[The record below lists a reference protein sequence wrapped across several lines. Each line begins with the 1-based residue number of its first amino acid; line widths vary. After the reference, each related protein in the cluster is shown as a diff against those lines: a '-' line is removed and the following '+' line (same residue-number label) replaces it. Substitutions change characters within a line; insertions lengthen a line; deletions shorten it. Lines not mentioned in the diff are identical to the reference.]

1 MLIQEFTELTGFEPT
16 IEEYQEIEAEY
27 YRFDGDKRAFCEDFV
42 ARGGEKQVYA
52 HRAQYIKELES
63 QLMDQEKEY
72 TARLANQ
79 EEAYA
84 DQILKLTARVA
95 QLQEA
100 LDRELDW
107 QLTNSA
113 GTKMDQEEYDDLL
126 RHGEVLNCAQ
136 AVNIVCKE
144 YGFAWGRVEIKK
156 EVSTYQKN
164 KRGELREKERMERE
178 PVYSSTD
185 WNYIRFDCAGL
196 QYEMINGELVKYE
209 V

>member
-1 MLIQEFTELTGFEPT
+1 MLIQEFTDMTGFEPT
-16 IEEYQEIEAEY
+16 VEEFNQIEAEY
-27 YRFDGDKRAFCEDFV
+27 YRFNGDKQAFCKDFV
-42 ARGGEKQVYA
+42 ERSGEKQVYA
-52 HRAQYIKELES
+52 RRAEYIKELES
-63 QLMDQEKEY
+63 RLMDQEKEHKERMAKLLAEN
-72 TARLANQ
+72 AR
-79 EEAYA
+79 
-84 DQILKLTARVA
+84 
-95 QLQEA
+95 LQEA

-113 GTKMDQEEYDDLL
+113 GTQMYQEEYDDLL
-126 RHGEVLNCAQ
+126 RHGEVLNCVQ

-144 YGFAWGRVEIKK
+144 YGFARDRVEIKK
-156 EVSTYQKN
+156 EVSTYQEN
-164 KRGELREKERMERE
+164 KRGELREKERMERD

>member
-1 MLIQEFTELTGFEPT
+1 MLMQEFTDMTGFEPT
-16 IEEYQEIEAEY
+16 VEEFNQIEAEY
-27 YRFDGDKRAFCEDFV
+27 YRFDGDKQAFCKAFV
-42 ARGGEKQVYA
+42 ERGGEKQVYA
-52 HRAQYIKELES
+52 RRAEYIKELES

-72 TARLANQ
+72 TARLAELTAKNIHLQ
-79 EEAYA
+79 EE
-84 DQILKLTARVA
+84 
-95 QLQEA
+95 

-113 GTKMDQEEYDDLL
+113 GTKMYQEEYDDLL
-126 RHGEVLNCAQ
+126 RHGEVLNCVQ

-144 YGFAWGRVEIKK
+144 YGFARDRVEIKK
-156 EVSTYQKN
+156 EVSTYQEN
-164 KRGELREKERMERE
+164 KRGELREKERMERD

>member
-63 QLMDQEKEY
+63 QLMDQEKEHKERMAKLLSEN
-72 TARLANQ
+72 ARLQ
-79 EEAYA
+79 EE
-84 DQILKLTARVA
+84 
-95 QLQEA
+95 

-113 GTKMDQEEYDDLL
+113 GTQMYQEEYDDLL
-126 RHGEVLNCAQ
+126 RHGEVLNCVQ

-144 YGFAWGRVEIKK
+144 YGFARDRVEIKK
-156 EVSTYQKN
+156 EVSTYQEN
-164 KRGELREKERMERE
+164 KRGELREKERMERD

>member
-1 MLIQEFTELTGFEPT
+1 MLIQEFTDMTGFGPT
-16 IEEYQEIEAEY
+16 VEEFREIESEY
-27 YRFDGDKRAFCEDFV
+27 YRFNGDKQAFCKAFV
-42 ARGGEKQVYA
+42 ERGGEKQVYA
-52 HRAQYIKELES
+52 RRAEYIKELYS
-63 QLMDQEKEY
+63 RLMDQEKEY
-72 TARLANQ
+72 TARLAELTAKNIHLQ
-79 EEAYA
+79 EE
-84 DQILKLTARVA
+84 
-95 QLQEA
+95 

-164 KRGELREKERMERE
+164 KRGELREKERMERD

-209 V
+209 D

>member
-1 MLIQEFTELTGFEPT
+1 MLIQEFTDMTGFEPT
-16 IEEYQEIEAEY
+16 PEEFQEIESEY
-27 YRFDGDKRAFCEDFV
+27 YRFDGDKQAFCKAFV
-42 ARGGEKQVYA
+42 ERGGEKQVYA
-52 HRAQYIKELES
+52 RRAEYIKELES
-63 QLMDQEKEY
+63 QLMDQEKEHKERMAKLLSEN
-72 TARLANQ
+72 AR
-79 EEAYA
+79 
-84 DQILKLTARVA
+84 
-95 QLQEA
+95 LQEA

-113 GTKMDQEEYDDLL
+113 GTQMYQEEYDDLL
-126 RHGEVLNCAQ
+126 RHGEVLNCVQ

-144 YGFAWGRVEIKK
+144 YGFARDRVEIKK
-156 EVSTYQKN
+156 EVSTYQEN

>member
-1 MLIQEFTELTGFEPT
+1 MLMQEFTDMTGFEPT
-16 IEEYQEIEAEY
+16 VEEFNQIEAEY
-27 YRFDGDKRAFCEDFV
+27 YRFNGDKQAFCKDFV
-42 ARGGEKQVYA
+42 ERSGEKQVHA
-52 HRAQYIKELES
+52 RRAEYIKELYS
-63 QLMDQEKEY
+63 RLMDQEKEY
-72 TARLANQ
+72 TARLAELTAKNIHLQ
-79 EEAYA
+79 EE
-84 DQILKLTARVA
+84 
-95 QLQEA
+95 

-113 GTKMDQEEYDDLL
+113 GTKMYQEEYDDLL
-126 RHGEVLNCAQ
+126 RHGEVLSCVQ

-144 YGFAWGRVEIKK
+144 YGFAWDRVEIKK

-164 KRGELREKERMERE
+164 KRGELREKERMERD

>member
-1 MLIQEFTELTGFEPT
+1 MLIQEFTDMTGFEPT
-16 IEEYQEIEAEY
+16 VEEFNQIEAEY
-27 YRFDGDKRAFCEDFV
+27 YRFNGDKQAFCKDFV
-42 ARGGEKQVYA
+42 ERGGEKQVYA
-52 HRAQYIKELES
+52 RRAEHIKELES

-72 TARLANQ
+72 TARLAELTAENIHLQ
-79 EEAYA
+79 EE
-84 DQILKLTARVA
+84 
-95 QLQEA
+95 

-113 GTKMDQEEYDDLL
+113 GTKMYQEEYDDLL
-126 RHGEVLNCAQ
+126 RHGEVLNCVQ

-164 KRGELREKERMERE
+164 KRGELREKERMERD

-196 QYEMINGELVKYE
+196 QYEMINGELVRYE
-209 V
+209 D

>member
-1 MLIQEFTELTGFEPT
+1 MLMQEFTDMTGFEPT
-16 IEEYQEIEAEY
+16 VEEFNQIEAEY
-27 YRFDGDKRAFCEDFV
+27 YRFNGDKQAFCKDFV
-42 ARGGEKQVYA
+42 ERSGEKQVYA
-52 HRAQYIKELES
+52 RRAEYIKELYS
-63 QLMDQEKEY
+63 RLMDQEKEY
-72 TARLANQ
+72 TARLAELTAKNIHLQ
-79 EEAYA
+79 EE
-84 DQILKLTARVA
+84 
-95 QLQEA
+95 

-113 GTKMDQEEYDDLL
+113 GTKMYQEEYDDLL
-126 RHGEVLNCAQ
+126 RHGEVLNCVQ

-144 YGFAWGRVEIKK
+144 YGFAWNRVEIKK

-164 KRGELREKERMERE
+164 KRGELREKERMERD

-209 V
+209 D

>member
-63 QLMDQEKEY
+63 QLMDQEKEHKERMAKLLAEN
-72 TARLANQ
+72 ARLQ
-79 EEAYA
+79 EE
-84 DQILKLTARVA
+84 
-95 QLQEA
+95 

-113 GTKMDQEEYDDLL
+113 GTQMYQEEYDDLL
-126 RHGEVLNCAQ
+126 RHGEVLNCVQ

-144 YGFAWGRVEIKK
+144 YGFARDRVEIKK
-156 EVSTYQKN
+156 EVSTYQEN
-164 KRGELREKERMERE
+164 KRGELREKERMERD

>member
-1 MLIQEFTELTGFEPT
+1 MLMQEFTDMTGFEPT
-16 IEEYQEIEAEY
+16 VEEFNQIEAEY
-27 YRFDGDKRAFCEDFV
+27 YRFNGDKQAFCKDFV
-42 ARGGEKQVYA
+42 ERSGEKQVYA
-52 HRAQYIKELES
+52 RRAEYIKELES

-72 TARLANQ
+72 TARLAELTAKNIHLQ
-79 EEAYA
+79 EE
-84 DQILKLTARVA
+84 
-95 QLQEA
+95 

-107 QLTNSA
+107 QLTTSA
-113 GTKMDQEEYDDLL
+113 GTKMYQEEYDDLL
-126 RHGEVLNCAQ
+126 RHGEVLNCVQ

-144 YGFAWGRVEIKK
+144 YGFARDRVEIKK
-156 EVSTYQKN
+156 EVSTYQEN
-164 KRGELREKERMERE
+164 KRGELREKERMERD

>member
-1 MLIQEFTELTGFEPT
+1 MLMQEFTDMTGFGPT
-16 IEEYQEIEAEY
+16 VEEFREIESEY
-27 YRFDGDKRAFCEDFV
+27 YRFNGDKQAFCKAFV
-42 ARGGEKQVYA
+42 ERGGEKQVYA
-52 HRAQYIKELES
+52 RRAEYIKELYS
-63 QLMDQEKEY
+63 RLMDQEKEY
-72 TARLANQ
+72 TARLAELTAKNIHLQ
-79 EEAYA
+79 EE
-84 DQILKLTARVA
+84 
-95 QLQEA
+95 

-144 YGFAWGRVEIKK
+144 YGFAWDRVEIKK

-164 KRGELREKERMERE
+164 KRGELREKERMERD

-196 QYEMINGELVKYE
+196 QYEMINGELVRYE

>member
-1 MLIQEFTELTGFEPT
+1 MLMQEFTDMTGFEPT
-16 IEEYQEIEAEY
+16 PEEFQEIESEY
-27 YRFDGDKRAFCEDFV
+27 YRFDGDKQAFCKAFV
-42 ARGGEKQVYA
+42 ERGGEKQVYA
-52 HRAQYIKELES
+52 RRAEYIKELES

-72 TARLANQ
+72 TARLAELTAKNIHLQ
-79 EEAYA
+79 EE
-84 DQILKLTARVA
+84 
-95 QLQEA
+95 

-113 GTKMDQEEYDDLL
+113 GTKMHQEEYDNLL
-126 RHGEVLNCAQ
+126 RHGEVLNCVQ
-136 AVNIVCKE
+136 AANIVCKE

-164 KRGELREKERMERE
+164 KRGELREKERMERD

-209 V
+209 D

>member
-1 MLIQEFTELTGFEPT
+1 MLIQEFTDMTGFEPT
-16 IEEYQEIEAEY
+16 PEEFQEIESEY
-27 YRFDGDKRAFCEDFV
+27 YRFDGDKQAFCKDFV

-72 TARLANQ
+72 TARLAELTAKNIHLQ
-79 EEAYA
+79 EE
-84 DQILKLTARVA
+84 
-95 QLQEA
+95 

-113 GTKMDQEEYDDLL
+113 GTKMYQEEYDDLL
-126 RHGEVLNCAQ
+126 RHGEVLNCVQ

-144 YGFAWGRVEIKK
+144 YGFARDRVEVKK

-164 KRGELREKERMERE
+164 KRGELREKERMERD
-178 PVYSSTD
+178 PVYSSAD
-185 WNYIRFDCAGL
+185 WNYVRFDCAGL

-209 V
+209 D

>member
-1 MLIQEFTELTGFEPT
+1 MLMQEFTDMTGFGPT
-16 IEEYQEIEAEY
+16 VEEFREIESEY
-27 YRFDGDKRAFCEDFV
+27 YRFNGDKQAFCKAFV
-42 ARGGEKQVYA
+42 ERGGEKQVYA
-52 HRAQYIKELES
+52 RRAEYIKELYS
-63 QLMDQEKEY
+63 RLMDQEKEY
-72 TARLANQ
+72 TARLAELTAKNIHLQ
-79 EEAYA
+79 EE
-84 DQILKLTARVA
+84 
-95 QLQEA
+95 

-113 GTKMDQEEYDDLL
+113 GTKMYQEEYDDLL
-126 RHGEVLNCAQ
+126 RHGEVLNCVQ

-144 YGFAWGRVEIKK
+144 YGFAWDRVEIKK

-164 KRGELREKERMERE
+164 KRGELREKERMERD

-196 QYEMINGELVKYE
+196 QYEMINGELVRYE